1 MIKRFPFLFF
11 IGTSCIY
18 AFSERDN
25 YFAGLESAEPADRIT
40 MARTIYACQVVH
52 PVSHIH
58 GEMMNY
64 ESAST
69 L

>member
-18 AFSERDN
+18 AFSQRDN
-25 YFAGLESAEPADRIT
+25 YFAGLESVEPAERIP
-40 MARTIYACQVVH
+40 MARTIYAGQVVQ
-52 PVSHIH
+52 PVSHINR
-58 GEMMNY
+58 EMMNY